1 MLRLRLGAE
10 RPQVGLK
17 KEDYPIGDSLV
28 ILFRG
33 GGIFI
38 SRRVFLPGVGGRPD
52 AEVLTPKLS
61 SKPRLLLRFYL
72 LCPTTV
78 SFKFTVQ
85 AIPHYGQKS
94 IFWNTFF

>member
-10 RPQVGLK
+10 RPQVGV
-17 KEDYPIGDSLV
+17 KEGAYPTGDSLV
-28 ILFRG
+28 VLFRAG
-33 GGIFI
+33 GVFI
-38 SRRVFLPGVGGRPD
+38 SRRVFLPDVGGRPD

-61 SKPRLLLRFYL
+61 NKPRLLLRFHL
-72 LCPTTV
+72 LCPTAV

-85 AIPHYGQKS
+85 ALPHYGEKS